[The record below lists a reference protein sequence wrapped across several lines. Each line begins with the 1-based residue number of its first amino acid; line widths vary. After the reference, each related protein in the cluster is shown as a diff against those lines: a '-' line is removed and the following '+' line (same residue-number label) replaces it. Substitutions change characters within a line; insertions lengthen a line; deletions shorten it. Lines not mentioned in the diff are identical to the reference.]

1 MRICGD
7 EAHIKI
13 GLSDLFITAAPVLR
27 MLAEKNIVYTNVDAG
42 SHNAGVSSKR
52 QRQVV
57 DVPRHYQRASLY
69 HERTARHPRR
79 E

>member
-1 MRICGD
+1 MRIYGD

-27 MLAEKNIVYTNVDAG
+27 MLAEKNIVYTPQCIIYLIEGITVLFFILIIFLVIN
-42 SHNAGVSSKR
+42 
-52 QRQVV
+52 
-57 DVPRHYQRASLY
+57 
-69 HERTARHPRR
+69 R

>member
-27 MLAEKNIVYTNVDAG
+27 MLAEKNIVYTPQCIIYLIEGIPV
-42 SHNAGVSSKR
+42 
-52 QRQVV
+52 
-57 DVPRHYQRASLY
+57 LFFILII
-69 HERTARHPRR
+69 
-79 E
+79 